1 MKLNRSVKTMT
12 RRNESHEP
20 DFRISS
26 KRFLKLGNREINFNF
41 DLFIIRTEKESGED
55 S

>member
-1 MKLNRSVKTMT
+1 MT
-12 RRNESHEP
+12 RRKESHEP

-26 KRFLKLGNREINFNF
+26 KRFLKLGKRVIHFNL
-41 DLFIIRTEKESGED
+41 DLFIINTEEKSGED